1 MKRRSL
7 AALVAGLFLLT
18 IPLAALAMDHG
29 KMEGMDGGM
38 MDGMVMLGNQTVDG
52 VKAMAHLKDIHE
64 AMAKMGMDKTNH
76 LMVMFMD
83 TKTGQPISEGS
94 AAVKIKDP
102 SGEVSEPI
110 MLMGMPGGFGADITL
125 PQKGAYTF
133 EIGSKLADGQ
143 LRKYDFNYTLK

>member
-7 AALVAGLFLLT
+7 ATLVAALFLLT
-18 IPLAALAMDHG
+18 IPLAALAMDHSQ
-29 KMEGMDGGM
+29 MEGMDG
-38 MDGMVMLGNQTVDG
+38 GMVMLGNQTVDG

-83 TKTGQPISEGS
+83 TKTGQPISEGT

-102 SGEVSEPI
+102 SGKVSGPI

-125 PQKGAYTF
+125 PEKGAYTF
-133 EIGSKLADGQ
+133 EVGSKLADGQ
-143 LRKYDFNYTLK
+143 VRKYDFNYTLK